1 MGECGLVRSGG
12 TRHLLSITLGEGGV
26 QGKKRGQ
33 QFMFGLEEMS
43 TLWSKVKSAKRNTP
57 GHQK

>member
-26 QGKKRGQ
+26 QGEGNGAA
-33 QFMFGLEEMS
+33 FYFWYGS
-43 TLWSKVKSAKRNTP
+43 S
-57 GHQK
+57 